1 MNDLLRAMNEELA
14 EAIKSGNTE
23 DFVQKLSENMNKSV
37 EDSVKERVL
46 AMYEELKNETDEV
59 VLAKRG
65 INALTSEEK
74 AFYNKM
80 IDAKNELSNFE
91 VALPI
96 TVESRVFENMVV
108 EHPLLKAIDFVNS
121 KGLTDWILSKDL
133 DYAATWGDLNDA
145 ITSEAKASFVK
156 VEFGQFK
163 LSAWM
168 PVPKT
173 MLDLGMTWLD
183 QYVTTYLGE
192 IIARKLEDAIVNGT
206 GQKMPVGMIKEI
218 NIESQTTPATDKTAE
233 KITDLNTTT
242 VGAIAAKLTNE
253 GKRQV
258 GIIDMIVNPVDYW
271 THVYPALYYT
281 NIDGQVIKSNL
292 PLNVYP
298 SLAVPT
304 GKAVFG
310 ICKNYFATAGFG
322 ATTGKIE
329 YSDHYKFLEDLRVYK
344 ARLVAYGTPKD
355 NVSFYVYD
363 ISGLQEAAIAT
374 RERSAVATQSDT
386 TTSSKKA
393 TA

>member
-1 MNDLLRAMNEELA
+1 MNNDLMKAMNEEL
-14 EAIKSGNTE
+14 EDAIKSGNTE
-23 DFVQKLSENMNKSV
+23 QFVKKLSENVDKSV
-37 EDSVKERVL
+37 KDLVNEKVL
-46 AMYEELKNETDEV
+46 DKYEELKNVTDET
-59 VLAKRG
+59 VLAQRG
-65 INALTSEEK
+65 IKALTSEEK
-74 AFYNKM
+74 KFYDKM
-80 IDAKNELSNFE
+80 ISANDALTNFE

-96 TVESRVFENMVV
+96 TIESKVFENMVV
-108 EHPLLKAIDFVNS
+108 EHPLLNAIDFVNS
-121 KGLTDWILSKDL
+121 KGLTEWILSKDL
-133 DYAATWGDLNDA
+133 DYAAAWGDLNDA
-145 ITSEAKASFVK
+145 VSQEAKASFVK

-206 GQKMPVGMIKEI
+206 GQKMPVGMIKTVD
-218 NIESQTTPATDKTAE
+218 IENQTTPATDKVAE

-242 VGAIAAKLTNE
+242 IGAIAAKLTDD

-258 GIIDMIVNPVDYW
+258 GTIDMIVNPVDYW

-281 NIDGQVIKSNL
+281 NVDGQVVKSNL
-292 PLNVYP
+292 PLNVYS
-298 SLAVPT
+298 SLAVPK

-322 ATTGKIE
+322 VTNGKIE
-329 YSDHYKFLEDLRVYK
+329 YSDHYKFLEDQRVYK

-363 ISGLQEAAIAT
+363 ITELQEAAIVT
-374 RERSAVATQSDT
+374 RTRTNAATQSASK
-386 TTSSKKA
+386 SSKVA
-393 TA
+393 EG